1 MEKYIDPEKMTL
13 EQLRAELAK
22 SYSEWEH
29 LLIEGCSDPF
39 WPDGVNMN
47 LVRNHIIW
55 WKSHIQA
62 KAQTE
67 QLSMFD
73 LSSDADEI
81 PIPPVV
87 NNNYVAPNG
96 KHSNRFDNSY
106 FRDAIVH
113 EI

>member
-1 MEKYIDPEKMTL
+1 MGKYIAPEKMTL
-13 EQLRAELAK
+13 EQLRAELDK
-22 SYSEWEH
+22 SYAEWER
-29 LLIEGCSDPF
+29 LLKEGGSDPF

-62 KAQTE
+62 KLQTE

-73 LSSDADEI
+73 LSSGSDER
-81 PIPPVV
+81 PVPPVV
-87 NNNYVAPNG
+87 NNNYVAPDG
-96 KHSNRFDNSY
+96 KYSNRFDNSPLG
-106 FRDAIVH
+106 DAIVH